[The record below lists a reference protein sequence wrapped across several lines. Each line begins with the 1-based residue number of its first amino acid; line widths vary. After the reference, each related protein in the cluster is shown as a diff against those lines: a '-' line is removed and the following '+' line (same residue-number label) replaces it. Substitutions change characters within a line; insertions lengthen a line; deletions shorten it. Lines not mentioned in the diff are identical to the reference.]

1 MTLLWREICHLHNSK
16 PTREIT
22 FFSYRRR
29 ACLCNLKIAHF
40 MHLLSRYSQSKYYN
54 AIKDS
59 LNHPMVKTFNWE
71 SYFKEQP
78 SADSHSAPDNSLQN
92 PPSNDLQSLLGNNLN
107 NLNEISQIMPSN
119 NPQKQDGSYIEV
131 PSVSQ
136 IPSHP
141 KDKQI
146 TPYDYFILLP
156 ALITA
161 LTPLISALPPLIISL
176 KTNSSD
182 KEKK

>member
-1 MTLLWREICHLHNSK
+1 
-16 PTREIT
+16 
-22 FFSYRRR
+22 
-29 ACLCNLKIAHF
+29 
-40 MHLLSRYSQSKYYN
+40 
-54 AIKDS
+54 
-59 LNHPMVKTFNWE
+59 MVKTFNWK

-78 SADSHSAPDNSLQN
+78 SADSQSAPDNSLQN
-92 PPSNDLQSLLGNNLN
+92 PPSNDSQSVLGNS
-107 NLNEISQIMPSN
+107 LNEIAQIMTSN

-136 IPSHP
+136 IPSPP

>member
-1 MTLLWREICHLHNSK
+1 MAGIIYMSDFQAYAGD
-16 PTREIT
+16 I
-22 FFSYRRR
+22 FFSYRLQVCLR
-29 ACLCNLKIAHF
+29 ALKIAYF
-40 MHLLSRYSQSKYYN
+40 LHLLSRYSQSKYYN

-59 LNHPMVKTFNWE
+59 LNHLMVKTFDLE

-78 SADSHSAPDNSLQN
+78 SADSQSAPDNSLQN
-92 PPSNDLQSLLGNNLN
+92 PPSNDSQSVLGNKV
-107 NLNEISQIMPSN
+107 NEISQIMPSN

-136 IPSHP
+136 IPSP
-141 KDKQI
+141 PNDKQI

-161 LTPLISALPPLIISL
+161 LTPLISALPPLINSL
-176 KTNSSD
+176 KTKPSD
-182 KEKK
+182 KEKNNNQ